1 MDKNKVL
8 KKINST
14 KNLEELRLIMNFLNE
29 DLIENLKIREEL
41 SKKIFEVKEDKSKIF
56 DKEREIKVIKNFIKN
71 YIPNENKKIKMKT
84 LNGDIK
90 IEFKDLLKNISISLM
105 DFSKYFQ
112 HLGLEKMNKNKK

>member
-1 MDKNKVL
+1 
-8 KKINST
+8 
-14 KNLEELRLIMNFLNE
+14 MNFLNK

-112 HLGLEKMNKNKK
+112 YLGLEKMNKNKK